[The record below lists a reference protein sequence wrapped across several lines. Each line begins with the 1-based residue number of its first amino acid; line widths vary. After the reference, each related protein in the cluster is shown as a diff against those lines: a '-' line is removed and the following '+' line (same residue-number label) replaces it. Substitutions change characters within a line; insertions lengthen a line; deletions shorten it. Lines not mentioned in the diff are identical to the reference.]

1 MIRNREKLKLAMW
14 LLLIVRNG
22 AFAELKCYR
31 GVQVDDKDGYD
42 EKTVPESVACPP
54 FETCLRVEADEAE
67 VGGNKIKN
75 VVGLSCVESCV
86 DSYEMNNEMDKD
98 RKSTNLLTEMTGDK
112 FSNLIGLKVRCCD
125 TDDDCNFPEK
135 PKPETSSGSKLVA
148 SLTLLVVSVAAFF

>member
-42 EKTVPESVACPP
+42 EKTVPESVVCPSGD
-54 FETCLRVEADEAE
+54 TCLRVEADEAS
-67 VGGNKIKN
+67 VGGKNIRN

-86 DSYEMNNEMDKD
+86 DSYEKANEMDID
-98 RKSTNLLTEMTGDK
+98 MSSVNLLTEMTGDT
-112 FSNLIGLKVRCCD
+112 FSNLFGLKTRCCD